1 MPVRFKRSVFKS
13 GDSYRVT
20 IPMDIIRTL
29 DIKEKEELEI
39 WLTDSQIV
47 MEKILREK

>member
-1 MPVRFKRSVFKS
+1 
-13 GDSYRVT
+13 
-20 IPMDIIRTL
+20 MDIIRTL